1 MNAVGA
7 ASNAFG
13 RLAGKVAFITGGAR
27 GQGASEAGLFCR
39 EGAIVVIGDVLDT
52 DGEATAAA
60 LRADGFACTYLHHDV
75 TSEAAWAAVVA
86 SIVET
91 HGRLDVLVNNA
102 GIFPR
107 GGVLETSLADW
118 EKVVAINQTGV
129 FLGMQAAARVM
140 VTQRSGSIVN
150 ISSIAGLEGTPGFIG
165 YGATKWAVRGMT
177 KAAAKELAAHGV
189 RVNSVHPG
197 IIETAMLET
206 FDAIAPGVRDN
217 VKLRIPMGRTAEA
230 VEVAQLVLYLA
241 SDESSYSTGS
251 EFVVDGGWMA

>member
-1 MNAVGA
+1 MSSISSA
-7 ASNAFG
+7 AG
-13 RLAGKVAFITGGAR
+13 RVAGKVVFITGGAR

-52 DGEATAAA
+52 DGEATAHA
-60 LRADGFACTYLHHDV
+60 LRADGFACTYVHHDV
-75 TSEAAWAAVVA
+75 TSEAAWADVVA
-86 SIVET
+86 AIVAT

-107 GGVLETSLADW
+107 GGLLDTSLADW
-118 EKVVAINQTGV
+118 EKVIAINQTGV

-140 VTQRSGSIVN
+140 VEQRSGSIIN
-150 ISSIAGLEGTPGFIG
+150 ISSVAGLQGTPGFIG
-165 YGATKWAVRGMT
+165 YGASKWAVRGMT
-177 KAAAKELAAHGV
+177 KSAAKELAPYGV

-197 IIETAMLET
+197 IIETAMLHT
-206 FDAIAPGVRDN
+206 FDEISPDVRGALN
-217 VKLRIPMGRTAEA
+217 MRIPLGRTAEA
-230 VEVAQLVLYLA
+230 VEVAQLVLYLG